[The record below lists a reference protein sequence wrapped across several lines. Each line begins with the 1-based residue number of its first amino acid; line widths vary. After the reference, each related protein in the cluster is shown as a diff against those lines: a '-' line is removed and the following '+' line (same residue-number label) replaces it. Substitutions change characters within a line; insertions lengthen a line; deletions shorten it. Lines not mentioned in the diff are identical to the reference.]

1 LDDLFDDLPSPAS
14 TDVSQELP
22 INVWLVGQDASPT
35 QRKGRYVPASYAHPA
50 KMLPELARKLISTY
64 TNEGDLVVDPMSGV
78 GTTGVEAIWLG
89 RQYVGLE
96 VEPDYVALQ
105 TQNLALARSQAGA
118 QGPARVVQA
127 DARAAFGVSD
137 AAIVAFSPPYQ
148 DAIHPQY
155 DELGRIERKIASGT
169 ASLELRRRYA
179 GWDKDREQANAG
191 MRPIGYSRDSHNV
204 GHLEGAGYWQAMR
217 AIYTQAFA
225 TLREGGY
232 LAVVTKDQRVRKTGE
247 LTNLYADTVAVGKSV
262 GFALHQHIVAL
273 LCRLDPVTGQI
284 TPRTSHWQRMAARQ
298 APAKGKV
305 VLVGQF
311 EDVTVFRKP
320 HATTKRAHLRSS
332 QP

>member
-1 LDDLFDDLPSPAS
+1 LLDDLTVALSTKAS
-14 TDVSQELP
+14 EELP

-64 TNEGDLVVDPMSGV
+64 TNEGDLVVDPMSGI

-89 RQYVGLE
+89 REYLGIE
-96 VEPDYVALQ
+96 VEREYVSLQ
-105 TQNLALARSQAGA
+105 EKNIDLARSQAGTERA
-118 QGPARVVQA
+118 ARVVCA
-127 DARAAFGVSD
+127 DARGASGVTD
-137 AAIVAFSPPYQ
+137 AALVAFSPPYQ

-155 DELGRIERKIASGT
+155 DELGRIKRKIASGE
-169 ASLELRRRYA
+169 ASPELLRRYA
-179 GWDKDREQANAG
+179 RWDGGREQANAG
-191 MRPIGYSRDSHNV
+191 MRPDGYSMNGHNV
-204 GHLEGAGYWQAMR
+204 GHLEGGDYWLAMR
-217 AIYTQAFA
+217 DVYTRAFA
-225 TLREGGY
+225 TLRAGGY
-232 LAVVTKDQRVRKTGE
+232 LAVVTKDQRDRKTGE
-247 LTNLYADTVAVGKSV
+247 LTNLYGDTVVVCKSV

-320 HATTKRAHLRSS
+320 LASEKRGRS
-332 QP
+332 QRPQV